1 MILFEDLQ
9 TIFKSPVRQ
18 IAAKVELFSNSTKT
32 AEFTSADRLKE
43 FKIERI
49 GDDTKFSGF
58 GVCQKINIKLIDRYR
73 ELNITTADAFK
84 VCFKGYSDYYSL
96 TPFFYVTEVH
106 RDENT
111 NELSITAYD
120 ALYKASTHTAA
131 ELPLDIL
138 NSENPYTLYD
148 YARQS
153 AALIGIYNM
162 LLTCYTDNALFV
174 KEWTNSANLD
184 GTETIRDV
192 LDAIAEATMS
202 IYYIDFDNYLVFK
215 RLASPMDAD
224 LEITKNDYFT
234 LKSGDN
240 RRLTTIAHITELGD
254 NVSATTGESGTT
266 QYLRN
271 NIFLDLAEDVGA
283 HLEALIASVGGL
295 TINQFECS
303 WRGNP
308 LLEIG
313 DKIALTTKDGNTVIS
328 YVLNDVI
335 TYNGGLEQE
344 TQWSYNNSDTET
356 ETNPG
361 TLGEA
366 LKQTFA
372 RVDKANKEI
381 ELVAKETSN
390 TNEAVSEILLT
401 TDGITQSVSSLETK
415 LEESVSGVREE
426 LETVSQRVDMAVTSE
441 EVEIK
446 IATEIANGVNKVETA
461 TGYVFNEEGLTVSK
475 SDSEMETQITEDG
488 MTVYKNDEAVLTANN
503 AGVEALNLHATTYLI
518 IGTNS
523 RFEDYGE
530 RTGCFWIGG

>member
-1 MILFEDLQ
+1 M
-9 TIFKSPVRQ
+9 
-18 IAAKVELFSNSTKT
+18 
-32 AEFTSADRLKE
+32 
-43 FKIERI
+43 
-49 GDDTKFSGF
+49 
-58 GVCQKINIKLIDRYR
+58 
-73 ELNITTADAFK
+73 
-84 VCFKGYSDYYSL
+84 
-96 TPFFYVTEVH
+96 
-106 RDENT
+106 
-111 NELSITAYD
+111 
-120 ALYKASTHTAA
+120 
-131 ELPLDIL
+131 
-138 NSENPYTLYD
+138 
-148 YARQS
+148 
-153 AALIGIYNM
+153 
-162 LLTCYTDNALFV
+162 
-174 KEWTNSANLD
+174 
-184 GTETIRDV
+184 
-192 LDAIAEATMS
+192 
-202 IYYIDFDNYLVFK
+202 
-215 RLASPMDAD
+215 
-224 LEITKNDYFT
+224 
-234 LKSGDN
+234 
-240 RRLTTIAHITELGD
+240 
-254 NVSATTGESGTT
+254 
-266 QYLRN
+266 
-271 NIFLDLAEDVGA
+271 AEDVGA

-488 MTVYKNDEAVLTANN
+488 MTVYKNEEAVLTANN
-503 AGVEALNLHATTYLI
+503 SGVEALNLHATTYLI

>member
-120 ALYKASTHTAA
+120 ALYKASNHTAA

-138 NSENPYTLYD
+138 NSENTYTLYD

-174 KEWTNSANLD
+174 KEWTNNANLD
-184 GTETIRDV
+184 GTETIREV

-202 IYYIDFDNYLVFK
+202 IYFVDFDNSLVFK

-401 TDGITQSVSSLETK
+401 TDGITQSVSSLENK

-426 LETVSQRVDMAVTSE
+426 LETVSKRVDMTMSAE
-441 EVEIK
+441 DVEIK

>member
-120 ALYKASTHTAA
+120 ALYKASNHTAA

-138 NSENPYTLYD
+138 NSENTYTLYD

-174 KEWTNSANLD
+174 KEWTNNANLD
-184 GTETIRDV
+184 GTETIREV

-202 IYYIDFDNYLVFK
+202 IYFVDFDNSLVFK